1 MILSISMAFA
11 NPTYYPTTTIA
22 EDFGATWCGGCIDAA
37 AGMAIMNDTYNS
49 GEFFS
54 VNYFTT
60 SGDLSNAEVDA
71 RFTHYEVFGVPTVIF
86 NGKTR
91 MSGNGS
97 EMADGTLFEANYQKY
112 KFNASPLK
120 IDIAQ
125 FTPTNGHFTGS
136 VTMLSPSITLTNQNI
151 YFLLM
156 EDDVTTVDSR
166 VTRSIFSQ
174 NISLTGENS
183 VSNFDVNFTINPAWN
198 QANLWAAVFVQL
210 DNNTVLQAA
219 STIPVPDH
227 YLRAAFDWSVSD
239 IGAPNTSYLGED
251 FYLFNL
257 GLADTY
263 NTRIVV
269 DSAPE
274 GWYFNYC
281 EGENCYPGSILIPH
295 SLAAGEVK
303 GFHLNLSIGASG
315 LAIFH
320 FEVTSPNIGTMII
333 PFRIHTSDYVAN
345 DDVLITSPIRM
356 GKNFPNPFN
365 RETKIQVFA
374 DKGNSNA
381 TIDIYNIKGQLVKSI
396 THHNLSS
403 GANEITLKLDQSEA
417 SSLSSGVYYYCL
429 QGSTEPARKMLML
442 KQ

>member
-1 MILSISMAFA
+1 MGMAFA

-22 EDFGATWCGGCIDAA
+22 EDFGASWCGGCIDAA
-37 AGMAIMNDTYNS
+37 AGLEIMNNAYNP

-54 VNYFTT
+54 IRYYTT
-60 SGDLSNAEVDA
+60 SGDLSNTEVDA
-71 RFTHYEVFGVPTVIF
+71 RFTHYEVFGVPTVIL

-91 MSGNGS
+91 LSGNGP
-97 EMADGTLFEANYQKY
+97 EMADGVLFETNYQKY
-112 KFNASPLK
+112 KFNASPIK
-120 IDIAQ
+120 IDVAQ
-125 FTPTNGHFTGS
+125 FNPSTGNFTGS
-136 VTMLSPSITLTNQNI
+136 VTMLSPSADLTSQKI

-156 EDDVTTVDSR
+156 EDDVTEADSR

-174 NISLTGENS
+174 DFSLTGENA

-198 QANLWAAVFVQL
+198 SANLWAAVFVQL
-210 DNNTVLQAA
+210 DNNTILQSA
-219 STIPVPDH
+219 STLPLPEH
-227 YLRAAFDWSVSD
+227 YFRAAYDWSVSD
-239 IGAPNTSYLGED
+239 IGAPNTSFLGQD

-263 NTRIVV
+263 STRIVV

-281 EGENCYPGSILIPH
+281 EGENCYPGSILVPH
-295 SLAAGEVK
+295 NMAAGEVK

-320 FEVTSPNIGTMII
+320 FEVTSPNIGTYII

-345 DDVLITSPIRM
+345 DDVLISSPIRL
-356 GKNFPNPFN
+356 GKNYPNPFN
-365 RETKIQVFA
+365 NETKIEIVS
-374 DKGNSNA
+374 DKGSSSA

-396 THHNLSS
+396 THNNLSA
-403 GANEITLKLDQSEA
+403 GANEITLKLDPSEA
-417 SSLSSGVYYYCL
+417 STLASGVYYYRL
-429 QGSTEPARKMLML
+429 QGSPEPARKMLML
-442 KQ
+442 K